1 MVAAK
6 GEKRSRIF
14 SGIRA
19 RGIEALRHFIELLRS
34 ARSLDRVPRKTSKDR
49 APQVAL
55 IIETSKIYGRELLLG
70 INQYVRLHG
79 PWSIFASER
88 GQNDEDPPWLAN
100 WDGDGIIT
108 RSVDLKNC
116 RRAKARG
123 LAVVSLRHLVDRP
136 EFPTLFPDQEL
147 IARRMAD
154 HFLERGFRHFAYA
167 GVEGEKG
174 WELLRRET
182 FVKILKARGVQ
193 TLEVKPFLAAAD
205 ASWDEAEERIA
216 AWVKTLPTPVAIAV
230 NHDTQGIQIL
240 DACRRI
246 GARVPEDVAVA
257 SVDNDPVL
265 CELATPPLSS
275 LNQNVQRL
283 GYEAAA
289 MLDRMMHGEKVAAKN
304 TFFEPGHM
312 VVRQSSDVVALQ
324 DARLSRAV
332 RHIREKACSGI
343 DVAAVAKVA
352 GLSRRSL
359 EKKFTSVFG
368 RTPLEEIQ
376 EVRLR
381 RVRQLLLETDLRLPE
396 IAEMAGF
403 QYQEYMVRF
412 FKQRTGLAPGQ
423 FRRQSRFG

>member
-1 MVAAK
+1 MPK
-6 GEKRSRIF
+6 KLSDKRS
-14 SGIRA
+14 
-19 RGIEALRHFIELLRS
+19 
-34 ARSLDRVPRKTSKDR
+34 
-49 APQVAL
+49 PQVAL

-79 PWSIFASER
+79 PWSIYASER
-88 GQNDEDPPWLAN
+88 GQNDADPPWLAN
-100 WDGDGIIT
+100 WEGDGIIT

-136 EFPTLFPDQEL
+136 DFPTLFPDQEI

-154 HFLERGFRHFAYA
+154 HFLERGFRHFAYV
-167 GVEGEKG
+167 GVEGDRG

-182 FVKILKARGVQ
+182 FVKILKARGVES
-193 TLEVKPFLAAAD
+193 LHVRPMLAAGN
-205 ASWDEAEERIA
+205 ASWDEAEEDLAGWIR
-216 AWVKTLPTPVAIAV
+216 TLPTPVAIAV
-230 NHDTQGIQIL
+230 NHDIQGIQIL

-246 GARVPEDVAVA
+246 GVRVPEDVAVA

-283 GYEAAA
+283 GFEAAA
-289 MLDRMMHGEKVAAKN
+289 MLDRMLRGEKVAAKN
-304 TFFEPGHM
+304 YFFEPGHM
-312 VVRQSSDVVALQ
+312 IVRQSSDVVAL
-324 DARLSRAV
+324 DDPRMSRAV
-332 RHIREKACSGI
+332 RHIREKACTGV

-352 GLSRRSL
+352 GMSRRSL
-359 EKKFTSVFG
+359 EKKFTAAFG